1 MMRPFIVLLSISFAV
16 RAMSLEIGSTEIA
29 KWKDNKQSV
38 FLIAFDDNCPSHLAY
53 AIPTLV
59 KYGFPG
65 TFYINPSRP
74 NFQAKRAVWLNEI
87 PRLPGIVYGNH
98 TYSHCGATNALQLD
112 EELATWHATMTS
124 CYANREKPFLLSF
137 GKPGGVPWNVTESE
151 KEALLTK
158 YDLIERPPFLGG
170 GMAIKTIEQMNAHVD
185 KGMAKGEMNHLDF
198 HGVGGD
204 WLKVDMDFFTALM
217 EKLAAHRDRIWV
229 TDHISYHQYLTER
242 KTARVTIQTATPS
255 IITLALS
262 TSADPR
268 RYGYPLTLQT
278 RVPAHWTH
286 CTITQ
291 GTNTTTVA
299 VTRQLVQ
306 YAAVP
311 NRAIIQLTPQHL
323 KTKKPDP
330 HEGIR

>member
-1 MMRPFIVLLSISFAV
+1 MTRSFIVLLALGFTL
-16 RAMSLEIGSTEIA
+16 RAMAQEIGSTEIA

-38 FLIAFDDNCPSHLAY
+38 FLLAFDDNCPSHLVH

-74 NFQAKRAVWLNEI
+74 SFTSKSAVWLTEI

-112 EELATWHATMTS
+112 VELATWHTAMTPL
-124 CYANREKPFLLSF
+124 YADREKPFLLSF
-137 GKPGGVPWNVTESE
+137 GRPGGVPWKVTEAE
-151 KEALLTK
+151 KAALLAK

-170 GMAIKTIEQMNAHVD
+170 GISIKTIEQMHAHVD

-217 EKLAAHRDRIWV
+217 EKLAANRDRIWV
-229 TDHISYHQYLTER
+229 TDHISYHQYLAER
-242 KTARVTIQTATPS
+242 KTACVTIQAATPS
-255 IITLALS
+255 AITLTLTAQ
-262 TSADPR
+262 TDPR
-268 RYGYPLTLQT
+268 RYAYPLTLQT
-278 RVPAHWTH
+278 RVPARWTR
-286 CTITQ
+286 CTVEQ
-291 GTNTTTVA
+291 GATRSTIA
-299 VTRQLVQ
+299 VTNQIVR
-306 YAAVP
+306 YAAIP
-311 NRAIIQLTPQHL
+311 NREPIQL
-323 KTKKPDP
+323 KPAAP
-330 HEGIR
+330 